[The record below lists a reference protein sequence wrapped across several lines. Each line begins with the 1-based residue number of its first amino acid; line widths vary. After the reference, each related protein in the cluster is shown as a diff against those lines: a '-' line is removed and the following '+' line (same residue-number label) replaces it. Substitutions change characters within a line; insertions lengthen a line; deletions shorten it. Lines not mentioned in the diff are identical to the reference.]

1 MKIFLD
7 TAVLDEIRAAAS
19 WGILDGV
26 TTNPTLT
33 TKAGRAFQE
42 NILAISEIIGE
53 RATVSA
59 ETVSLEA
66 DAMVREAKLVTS
78 WAPNVI
84 AKIPCTPEGIKAV
97 WQCTKAGIPT
107 NVTLVFNAT
116 QGLLAMKA
124 GATYVSP
131 FVGRLD
137 DTGQNGLEV
146 VKQLTQ
152 IKRNYGFTTEVLAAS
167 IRHPLHVIEAA
178 LTGADISKRGRC
190 RESKI
195 APTYVE
201 WLGCAAGHSDAG
213 RVLWQPLSVGR

>member
-7 TAVLDEIRAAAS
+7 TAVLDEIRTAAS

-26 TTNPTLT
+26 TTNPTLAA
-33 TKAGRAFQE
+33 KAGRAFQE

-66 DAMVREAKLVTS
+66 EAMVREAKLVTS

-137 DTGQNGLEV
+137 DTGQNGMEV
-146 VKQLTQ
+146 VEQLAQ
-152 IKRNYGFTTEVLAAS
+152 IKRIYGFTTEVLAAS

-178 LTGADISKRGRC
+178 LAGADIATMPFSVLMQIVKH
-190 RESKI
+190 
-195 APTYVE
+195 PLT
-201 WLGCAAGHSDAG
+201 DAG
-213 RVLWQPLSVGR
+213 LERFLKDWQTISPELRPF

>member
-7 TAVLDEIRAAAS
+7 TAVLDEIRTVAE

-26 TTNPTLT
+26 TTNPTLAA
-33 TKAGRAFQE
+33 KAGRAFQE
-42 NILAISEIIGE
+42 NILAISEMIGE

-97 WQCTKAGIPT
+97 WQCTQAGIPT

-137 DTGQNGLEV
+137 DAGQNGMEV

-178 LTGADISKRGRC
+178 LAGADIVTM
-190 RESKI
+190 
-195 APTYVE
+195 PFT
-201 WLGCAAGHSDAG
+201 
-213 RVLWQPLSVGR
+213 VLMQIVKHPLTDVGLERFLKDWRTIPPELRPF

>member
-7 TAVLDEIRAAAS
+7 TAVLDEIRTAAS

-26 TTNPTLT
+26 TTNPSLA
-33 TKAGRAFQE
+33 TKAGRAFKE

-131 FVGRLD
+131 FVGRID
-137 DTGQNGLEV
+137 DAGQKGMEV
-146 VKQLTQ
+146 VEQLAQ

-178 LTGADISKRGRC
+178 LAGADI
-190 RESKI
+190 
-195 APTYVE
+195 ATMPFT
-201 WLGCAAGHSDAG
+201 
-213 RVLWQPLSVGR
+213 VLMQIVKHPLTDVGLERFLKDWQTIPPDLRPF